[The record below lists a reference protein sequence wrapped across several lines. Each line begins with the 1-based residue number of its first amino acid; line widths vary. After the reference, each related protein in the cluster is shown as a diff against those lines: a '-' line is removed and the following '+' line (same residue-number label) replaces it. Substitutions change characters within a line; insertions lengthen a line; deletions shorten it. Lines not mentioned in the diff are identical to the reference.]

1 LDDELSNEGVSPHIK
16 SQIDLGIKLVFE
28 DLAKDEVPEELK
40 KLIEQLKAQN
50 PFEKGE
56 PE

>member
-40 KLIEQLKAQN
+40 KLIKQLKAQN